1 MTMEIIISQ
10 QTIQSIT
17 IGFTAIAWWLITFG
31 FACASYVAYHINK
44 SFGICGAICTILFG
58 MCTLVATL
66 QSFGII
72 NILVV

>member
-17 IGFTAIAWWLITFG
+17 AWWLITFG

-44 SFGICGAICTILFG
+44 SFGIYGAIWTILFG
-58 MCTLVATL
+58 MCALVVTL

-72 NILVV
+72 NILVG

>member
-17 IGFTAIAWWLITFG
+17 IGFTAIAWWLITVG

-44 SFGICGAICTILFG
+44 SFGICGAIWTILFG
-58 MCTLVATL
+58 MCALVATL

>member
-1 MTMEIIISQ
+1 MTTEIIISQ

-17 IGFTAIAWWLITFG
+17 IGFTFIAWWLITFG
-31 FACASYVAYHINK
+31 FACVSYMVYHIDK
-44 SFGICGAICTILFG
+44 PFGICGAICTLLFG
-58 MCTLVATL
+58 MCALVATL